1 MWTPTTRRR
10 HSRAGL
16 RYETDLG
23 DAEWAVIASRRAH
36 GGEEAGDLRI
46 ELLGLA

>member
-1 MWTPTTRRR
+1 MWTPTTQRR

-16 RYETDLG
+16 PYETDLS
-23 DAEWAVIASRRAH
+23 DTESAVIASRRAH
-36 GGEEAGDLRI
+36 GGEEAGDLRP